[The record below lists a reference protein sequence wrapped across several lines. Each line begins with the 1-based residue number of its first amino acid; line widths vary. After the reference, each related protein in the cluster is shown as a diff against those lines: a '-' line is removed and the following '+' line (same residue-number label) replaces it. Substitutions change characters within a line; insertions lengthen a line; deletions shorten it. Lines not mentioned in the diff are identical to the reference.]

1 MRSTHSAFVTAATR
15 CPSGQHV
22 TDGAGHDCASARW
35 PVCED
40 TGRVDRQA
48 VHDELDQ
55 ARTSF
60 HQLLDRASDAD
71 LRRRSDGTRWNNK
84 QLLFHMLLG
93 YLIVRALRGLVVT
106 FDRLPTAVDR
116 RFAQVLN
123 AVTVPFDAVNY
134 AGAWLAGSALPRRA
148 LHALGD
154 RVIASLHRRLDAET
168 DTDLARSMRFP
179 TRWDPFFRDQ
189 MTLADV
195 YHFPTQHFDF
205 HRDQLTLTGR
215 GDRDTDG

>member
-1 MRSTHSAFVTAATR
+1 MDRS
-15 CPSGQHV
+15 
-22 TDGAGHDCASARW
+22 
-35 PVCED
+35 
-40 TGRVDRQA
+40 A
-48 VHDELDQ
+48 VHDEIDR
-55 ARTSF
+55 ARASF
-60 HQLLDRASDAD
+60 HELLDGASDAD

-106 FDRLPTAVDR
+106 VDRLPPAVGR
-116 RFAQVLN
+116 RFAQALN

-134 AGAWLAGSALPRRA
+134 AGAWLAGSVLPRYA
-148 LHALGD
+148 LNTLFD
-154 RVIASLHRRLDAET
+154 RVTASLHQRLDAES
-168 DTDLARSMRFP
+168 DDNIVRSMRFP

-205 HRDQLTLTGR
+205 HRDQLTLTQ
-215 GDRDTDG
+215 